1 MSERGLGCE
10 INYNDAISYYKNCLD
25 DNAYAQYAL
34 ANIYLGKKP
43 LLSHL
48 NYMQNL
54 LSCLKV
60 RAVKTL
66 TRLMNMQNILKD
78 LYSHID
84 PPKMTYIFS
93 TGLHLMAFS
102 VKRTMIL
109 ILMGVYYI
117 KSESCIMRGR
127 VVKGM
132 LSWPI
137 NIL

>member
-1 MSERGLGCE
+1 MSAVLVVKS
-10 INYNDAISYYKNCLD
+10 IIMM
-25 DNAYAQYAL
+25 QYHIIKIAL
-34 ANIYLGKKP
+34 MIMHTPNTPLPIFTWVKKP